1 MRSMIL
7 PAVAAVLSLGLA
19 GQGLAAEETNDEG
32 PPLAMAPPEL
42 EWSFDGVFGRYDR
55 ASLQRGFQVYSEVC
69 ALCHGLRQVAFR
81 NFTEIGLT
89 KDQAKG
95 IAAEYEV
102 EDGPDDEGEM
112 YMREAILADNFPSPF
127 ANEQEARANSGGA
140 FPPDLSLIV
149 KARKHGV
156 DYLYAILTGYLEPPE
171 DMEVA
176 DGMTYN
182 PYFPG
187 RQIAMPQPLYD
198 EGVEYA
204 DGTDASIE
212 QMSADV
218 THFLTWA
225 AEPEMEERKRMGIKV
240 MLFLLVLTG
249 LFYAAKRKIWSK
261 AH

>member
-1 MRSMIL
+1 MRSVIPL
-7 PAVAAVLSLGLA
+7 AVAAVLSLGLA
-19 GQGLAAEETNDEG
+19 GQGLAEEDEKDEG
-32 PPLAMAPPEL
+32 PPQAVAAPEL
-42 EWSFDGVFGRYDR
+42 DWPSDGVFGRYDR
-55 ASLQRGFQVYSEVC
+55 AALQRGLQVYREVC
-69 ALCHGLRQVAFR
+69 ALCHGLRLVAFR

-112 YMREAILADNFPSPF
+112 YMRGAILSDRFPSPF
-127 ANEQEARANSGGA
+127 ANELEARANNSGA
-140 FPPDLSLIV
+140 MPPDLSLIV

-171 DMEVA
+171 DVEVA

-187 RQIAMPQPLYD
+187 HQIAMPQPLYD

-218 THFLTWA
+218 TQFLTWA
-225 AEPEMEERKRMGIKV
+225 AEPELEERKRMGIKT

-249 LFYAAKRKIWSK
+249 LFYATKRKVWSK

>member
-1 MRSMIL
+1 MRSVIL
-7 PAVAAVLSLGLA
+7 LAVAAVVSLGLA
-19 GQGLAAEETNDEG
+19 GEAPASVE
-32 PPLAMAPPEL
+32 PPPARDWP
-42 EWSFDGVFGRYDR
+42 SDGVFGRYDR
-55 ASLQRGFQVYSEVC
+55 ASLQRGFQVYREVC
-69 ALCHGLRQVAFR
+69 ALCHGLKFIAFR
-81 NFTEIGLT
+81 NLTEIGLT

-112 YMREAILADNFPSPF
+112 YWRTAILADMFPSPF
-127 ANEQEARANSGGA
+127 ANDQEARANNSDA

-171 DMEVA
+171 DVEVA
-176 DGMTYN
+176 DGMSYN

-187 RQIAMPQPLYD
+187 QQIVMPQPLYD

-218 THFLTWA
+218 TQFLTWA
-225 AEPEMEERKRMGIKV
+225 AEPELEERKRMGIKV